1 MNRTSKKSLLQTL
14 SELISA
20 IYPLFH
26 SHVCSDFSPAASGH
40 PPRPRTS
47 VWKLR
52 QPESCRHVADFWL
65 VGDTECVNLS
75 IQLGIVRPGQAQIW
89 WFLHVSKKSRLIHGC
104 FYGPLQHTLAS
115 DILFPILLHDIL
127 DSVVLWLVARVCYS
141 HNCNQLHLVTSFSSQ
156 LVGSNMFI
164 LNNQR
169 TGRLMILHEHFV

>member
-1 MNRTSKKSLLQTL
+1 M
-14 SELISA
+14 SA
-20 IYPLFH
+20 VTFH
-26 SHVCSDFSPAASGH
+26 Q
-40 PPRPRTS
+40 RPRDIHRGHALPS
-47 VWKLR
+47 
-52 QPESCRHVADFWL
+52 ESWDSQSYAGRLPVREHPDFWL